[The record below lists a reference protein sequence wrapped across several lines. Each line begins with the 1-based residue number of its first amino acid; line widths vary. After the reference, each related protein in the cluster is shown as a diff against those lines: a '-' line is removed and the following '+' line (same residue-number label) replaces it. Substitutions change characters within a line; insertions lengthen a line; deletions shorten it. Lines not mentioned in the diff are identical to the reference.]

1 MSTENEGQNF
11 SALHVVSATP
21 HSLGGNTV
29 PQDKTE
35 HPPVTTRLAT
45 GTMFHVDVKH
55 NIC

>member
-35 HPPVTTRLAT
+35 HPP
-45 GTMFHVDVKH
+45 GYGHDVSRGRQA
-55 NIC
+55 